1 MSGVGYWCDR
11 PDHTVLRN
19 FGLQK
24 SLSVESS
31 VNRSVG
37 AWEIRV
43 LRAVQR
49 METWLVMF
57 QREAK
62 ILPGHLS

>member
-1 MSGVGYWCDR
+1 MEEFWNSGLG
-11 PDHTVLRN
+11 
-19 FGLQK
+19 K